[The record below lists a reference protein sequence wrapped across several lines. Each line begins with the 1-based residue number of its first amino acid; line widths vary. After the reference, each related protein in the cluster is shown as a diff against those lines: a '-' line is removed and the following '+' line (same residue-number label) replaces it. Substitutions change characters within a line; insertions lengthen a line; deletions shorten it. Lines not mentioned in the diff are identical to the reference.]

1 MCTCTCV
8 CTCVLTCVHVRMLIM
23 YGYALV
29 RLALQGNIKSRC
41 WLFFL
46 LPLILKTRA
55 ASVRA
60 QACLHACETCATWVY
75 ALVCVHVWGA
85 SVHLCIMYRTELLFS
100 TISCLIHLAPY
111 HTRTHAHKCT
121 WDYDELSKHVADQ
134 KHRCTL
140 QAKST
145 DARCRPKAQM
155 HVAGQ
160 KHRCMLQAK
169 STDARLQIPGQAK
182 ATCSR
187 KTYQLILAYHI
198 IKRPLC

>member
-1 MCTCTCV
+1 MCV
-8 CTCVLTCVHVRMLIM
+8 CM
-23 YGYALV
+23 
-29 RLALQGNIKSRC
+29 
-41 WLFFL
+41 
-46 LPLILKTRA
+46 
-55 ASVRA
+55 
-60 QACLHACETCATWVY
+60 CE
-75 ALVCVHVWGA
+75 
-85 SVHLCIMYRTELLFS
+85 VHLCICVSCTELNYYSALSAASFTWHPITHVHTHTSALETMTSCQSMLQTKS
-100 TISCLIHLAPY
+100 TDARCRPKAQM
-111 HTRTHAHKCT
+111 HAAGQKHRCMLQARSTDACCRPKAQM
-121 WDYDELSKHVADQ
+121 HVAGQ

-145 DARCRPKAQM
+145 DARCRPKAQMHVAGQKHRCTLQAKSTDACCRPIAQM